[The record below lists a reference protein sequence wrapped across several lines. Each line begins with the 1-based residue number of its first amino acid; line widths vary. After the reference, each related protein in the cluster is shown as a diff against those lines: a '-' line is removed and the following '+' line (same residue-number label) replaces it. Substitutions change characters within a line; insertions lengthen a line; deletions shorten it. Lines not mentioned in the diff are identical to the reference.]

1 MTEHAILGL
10 MVLIQT
16 GLLVAGLRMLQLVVR
31 EVGDNSALTKATLDV
46 ASNTK
51 SFQIVAISNPATS
64 DSK

>member
-31 EVGDNSALTKATLDV
+31 EVGENSALTKATLDA
-46 ASNTK
+46 ASK
-51 SFQIVAISNPATS
+51 LLQQ
-64 DSK
+64 KQ